1 MSLFQS
7 LAQAVGIVGIVQ
19 CDLRAN
25 QLGLCCSH
33 WPKLLALWALC
44 SVI

>member
-1 MSLFQS
+1 MPLFQS
-7 LAQAVGIVGIVQ
+7 LAKAVGVVGIVQ

-25 QLGLCCSH
+25 YLCLCFSH